1 MTVLV
6 TGASGLIG
14 RHAVTAL
21 LEHDEGVRTFQRG
34 APDDVRL
41 PVDHRRGDVMTD
53 LDGLSRAADGCRAV
67 VHLAGRGDV
76 GASRRDPVGYAHLNA
91 TGALHALQA
100 ARSAGAVFV
109 LASTQRVYGLG
120 PGLRHESEA
129 PRPDS
134 PYGYAKWVAEL
145 WCRMASEQ
153 FGVTTH
159 VLRFFSVY
167 GPGQQANG
175 SSGVVSIFVG
185 NALAGRPLQVQ
196 SAGKRDFTDARDAAR
211 GILRAIN
218 RPADGQLHT
227 YNLATGSGTSFG
239 DLARLVTELTGC
251 AVPILREKDET
262 QSEPAGQ
269 DLVADITAA
278 RAELGY
284 APCIDLRRGLADYID
299 WERQAG

>member
-14 RHAVTAL
+14 RHTLTAL
-21 LEHDEGVRTFQRG
+21 LERGEGVRTFQRG
-34 APDDVRL
+34 DPDAVRSE
-41 PVDHRRGDVMTD
+41 VDHRRGDVRTD
-53 LDGLSRAADGCRAV
+53 LDELARAADGCRAV

-76 GASRRDPVGYAHLNA
+76 GESRRDPVGYAQLNA

-100 ARSAGAVFV
+100 ARSANAVFI
-109 LASTQRVYGLG
+109 LASTQRVYPLG
-120 PGLRHESEA
+120 PGLCHEA
-129 PRPDS
+129 DPPRPDS

-153 FGVTTH
+153 FGVTAQ

-175 SSGVVSIFVG
+175 SSGVVSIFVR
-185 NALAGRPLQVQ
+185 NALAGRPLEVQ

-211 GILRAIN
+211 GILQAID
-218 RPADGQLHT
+218 RPADGQVHV
-227 YNLATGSGTSFG
+227 YNVATGTGTSFG

-251 AVPILREKDET
+251 KVPIQET
-262 QSEPAGQ
+262 LSEPAGQ

-284 APCIDLRRGLADYID
+284 APCIDLRRGLSDYIA
-299 WERQAG
+299 WERPAA

>member
-14 RHAVTAL
+14 RHTVTAL
-21 LEHDEGVRTFQRG
+21 LERGEGVRTFQRG
-34 APDDVRL
+34 APDDVRAQ
-41 PVDHRRGDVMTD
+41 VEHRRGDVRTD
-53 LDGLSRAADGCRAV
+53 VEGLSRAAEGCRAV

-76 GASRRDPVGYAHLNA
+76 GESRRDPVGYAQLNA
-91 TGALHALQA
+91 AGALHALQA

-109 LASTQRVYGLG
+109 LASTQRVYPLG
-120 PGLRHESEA
+120 PGLCRESDA

-175 SSGVVSIFVG
+175 SSGVVSIFVR
-185 NALAGRPLQVQ
+185 NALAGRPLEIQ

-211 GILRAIN
+211 GIVQAID
-218 RPADGQLHT
+218 RPADGQLHL
-227 YNLATGSGTSFG
+227 YNVATGTGTTFG
-239 DLARLVTELTGC
+239 ELARLVTELTGC
-251 AVPILREKDET
+251 AVPIHETLR
-262 QSEPAGQ
+262 EPAGQ

-278 RAELGY
+278 RVELGY
-284 APCIDLRRGLADYID
+284 APCIDLRRGLADYIS